1 MECPVC
7 HNKMENKLIRHCQEW
22 KGHYVIFENVP
33 ALVCTVCRE
42 TLFTGNNVDK
52 MNETLW
58 SLPKSSRKE
67 EVPVYQLSSSS
78 SDKF

>member
-7 HNKMENKLIRHCQEW
+7 HNKMEDRLIRHIQEW

-33 ALVCTVCRE
+33 ALVCSICKE
-42 TLFTGNNVDK
+42 TLLTPNNVDRI
-52 MNETLW
+52 NETLW

-67 EVPVYQLSSSS
+67 EVDVYELS
-78 SDKF
+78 KP

>member
-7 HNKMENKLIRHCQEW
+7 HNKMENKLIRYCQEG
-22 KGHYVIFENVP
+22 KEHYVIFENVP
-33 ALVCTVCRE
+33 ALVCVVCRE

-58 SLPKSSRKE
+58 SLPKSFRKE
-67 EVPVYQLSSSS
+67 EVPVYQLS
-78 SDKF
+78 